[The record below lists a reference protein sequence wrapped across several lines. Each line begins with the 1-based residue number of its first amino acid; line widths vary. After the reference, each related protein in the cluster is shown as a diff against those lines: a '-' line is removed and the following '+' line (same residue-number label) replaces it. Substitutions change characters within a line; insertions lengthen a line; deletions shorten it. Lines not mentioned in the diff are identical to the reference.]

1 MWTSN
6 RKDSKTNQQY
16 YKING
21 NKTVNKSTVD
31 GVVQYE
37 LWVDKVFIKSGL
49 SFNEVKDL

>member
-1 MWTSN
+1 MWTRSRN
-6 RKDSKTNQQY
+6 DSKINQQY

-21 NKTVNKSTVD
+21 NKTVCKATV
-31 GVVQYE
+31 GGAVQYE